1 MTEDILTPEML
12 QQLRPELVSEGLL
25 HLLWEDAPTRT
36 ILCAGAGAFEAAHIT
51 MTRGILAGDAD
62 EVAVRFAEVIE
73 RERALVPES
82 GMKHASVELAKI
94 TRAMGRDIGR
104 AASRDRVGTSG
115 SCPGVAGSY

>member
-25 HLLWEDAPTRT
+25 HLLSEDAPTRT

-51 MTRGILAGDAD
+51 MTRGIVAGDAD

-73 RERALVPES
+73 REGSLVPAS
-82 GMKHASVELAKI
+82 GMPQARTEE
-94 TRAMGRDIGR
+94 R
-104 AASRDRVGTSG
+104 RVGKGWVSVVG
-115 SCPGVAGSY
+115 WRGAALR